1 MISGILNINKPS
13 GITSHDVVKVIRKIF
28 KGQKIGHTGTLDPLA
43 SGVLPICIGKATKLS
58 DILTAK
64 DKKYRVKCLL
74 GVETDTYDITGK
86 VVEAGIVDKDEI
98 YIKERIKRFIGKQ
111 QQIPPIYSAIKV
123 NGKKLYEYARENK
136 EIEIKPRDI
145 EIFSIDNIKYDKSS
159 HEVSFDVHCTKG
171 TYIRS
176 LVHDIGIKLGTKA
189 TMTALTRLKSGNFLI
204 EDSVDM
210 QEFLE
215 MQYPEMLEKVI
226 TIEEYYKENK
236 KVVLSE
242 EDVVHF
248 INGMTIEVEGL
259 DNKIVRVY
267 QGKKFI
273 GIGTVKENHLK
284 RYLVEEE

>member
-111 QQIPPIYSAIKV
+111 KQIPPIYSAIKV

-145 EIFSIDNIKYDKSS
+145 EIFSIDNIKYDNTS

-189 TMTALTRLKSGNFLI
+189 TMTSLIRLKSGDFLI
-204 EDSVDM
+204 EDAVDM
-210 QEFLE
+210 QEFLKL
-215 MQYPEMLEKVI
+215 QYPEMLEKVV

-236 KVVLSE
+236 KVILE
-242 EDVVHF
+242 EKDCEHF
-248 INGMTIEVEGL
+248 VNGMSIEVEGL

-267 QGKKFI
+267 QNKTFI
-273 GIGTVKENHLK
+273 GIGTVKNSHLK
-284 RYLVEEE
+284 RYLVED